1 LAQLFDF
8 HHAGASLA
16 VSAMNAPRATP
27 TVSSVLEDHAEQAWA
42 AQNIVAEEA
51 SMRRPADEDEAR
63 VRREIIVRSAVGSD
77 RIDAMILELA
87 GEIRAGRS

>member
-1 LAQLFDF
+1 
-8 HHAGASLA
+8 
-16 VSAMNAPRATP
+16 
-27 TVSSVLEDHAEQAWA
+27 
-42 AQNIVAEEA
+42 VAEEA